1 MPLDLDG
8 IGMTSQR
15 ARDRLARTL
24 IEMGIE
30 SELILDVMRK
40 IPRHFFIDEAL
51 ASRAYEN
58 TALPIGFN
66 QTISQPY
73 IVAKMTEVLIKN
85 KELGNVLEI
94 GTGCGYQT
102 VVMAQFAK
110 YVYTVERIDGLLIR
124 ARERFQKL
132 NSSNIRTK
140 HSDGNIG
147 WPAHGPYDGI
157 IVSAAPVGVPKAL
170 IEQLAIGGRLI
181 IPIGETGK
189 QKLLLITRSQD
200 EYIEEYLD
208 SVSFVPMLSG
218 IDASR

>member
-1 MPLDLDG
+1 MSLDIEG

-15 ARDRLARTL
+15 ARDRLATAL
-24 IEMGIE
+24 IEMGIQ
-30 SELILDVMRK
+30 SKPILDVIRK

-73 IVAKMTEVLIKN
+73 IVAKMTEVLVKN
-85 KELGNVLEI
+85 KELENVLEI

-132 NSSNIRTK
+132 NCNNIRTK

-147 WPAHGPYDGI
+147 WQAQGPYDGI
-157 IVSAAPVGVPKAL
+157 IVAAAPVGIPKAL
-170 IEQLAIGGRLI
+170 VEQLAMDGRLV
-181 IPIGETGK
+181 IPVGKPGK
-189 QKLLLITRSQD
+189 QKLLLITRT
-200 EYIEEYLD
+200 EYDYT
-208 SVSFVPMLSG
+208 
-218 IDASR
+218 

>member
-1 MPLDLDG
+1 MLLDLDG

-110 YVYTVERIDGLLIR
+110 YVYTVERIGGLLIR

-200 EYIEEYLD
+200 EYIEEHLD